1 MFELKNV
8 LAIIPAREGSKR
20 VPQKNFRPF
29 ADTTLLDLAIQ
40 QALDAKL
47 LDNIVVN
54 SDAPQVKEIAAKYQ
68 SNGIDFLERPKAL
81 ATDESPAIDYMLQTL
96 TYYESIGK
104 FFDLVVIIQ
113 ASSPLRNGSDIDSTI
128 QLILDNEK
136 ADSAVSVVKLSH
148 MIHPHKMKTMDGD
161 ILQPWLVDEGQKTSA
176 HELPDI
182 YVRNC
187 AVYVFRSVQLKNGI
201 TFGNQSLGYVM
212 PIETSVDINNMID
225 FKFAEYLFVEEKSK
239 N

>member
-1 MFELKNV
+1 MKI

-20 VPQKNFRPF
+20 VPHKNFRSF
-29 ADTTLLDLAIQ
+29 ANTTLLDLAIQ
-40 QALDAKL
+40 QALEAKL
-47 LDNIVVN
+47 IDKIVVN
-54 SDAPQVKEIAAKYQ
+54 SDAPEVKEITAKYH
-68 SNGIDFLERPKAL
+68 SKGINFLERPKEL

-96 TYYESIGK
+96 EYYESKGM

-113 ASSPLRNGSDIDSTI
+113 ASSPLRSGADIDATI
-128 QLILDNEK
+128 KLLTENAE

-161 ILQPWLVDEGQKTSA
+161 NLQPWLVDEGQKTSA
-176 HELPDI
+176 YELPDI

-187 AVYVFRSVQLKNGI
+187 AVYVFKSDHIKNGI
-201 TFGNQSLGYVM
+201 TYGQKSLGYIM
-212 PIETSVDINNMID
+212 PIETSVDINDMLD
-225 FKFAEYLFVEEKSK
+225 FEFAEYLHNKRSF